1 MKKFTVCAVIAA
13 LGCAASVASA
23 QEQGRVLSSKPVYQ
37 QVPLPYQVC
46 RQEEVYTGNRTSG
59 GGAVLGAIAGGAAG
73 NAIGSGSG
81 RSAATALGIVGGA
94 ILGNQI
100 EGNGQPQYQTVE
112 RCTNQTRYE
121 NRTIGYDVVY
131 EYAGKRYTTRT
142 QNDPGRWIALTVQ
155 PDGYTTLPA
164 PSNGAYSTE
173 PEPLGYEDAR
183 NGYVEPGVVVP
194 SPYAPPAYAPAPVY
208 SAPSYAAPVYVSPP
222 PAYYAPPLTII
233 QYDRG
238 RPHYRHPDRYDRGYN
253 DHYRDRGRDRDR
265 DRQDRGGR
273 SNPGGRELPPQHNF
287 KPMPQREGD
296 GN

>member
-23 QEQGRVLSSKPVYQ
+23 QEQGRVLSSTPVYQ
-37 QVPLPYQVC
+37 QVPQPYQVC

-142 QNDPGRWIALTVQ
+142 QNDPGSWIALSVQ

-164 PSNGAYSTE
+164 PANGAYSTE
-173 PEPLGYEDAR
+173 PEPYGYEDAR
-183 NGYVEPGVVVP
+183 NGYIEQGVVVP
-194 SPYAPPAYAPAPVY
+194 SPYAPPAYDPAPVY
-208 SAPSYAAPVYVSPP
+208 SAPSYAAPVYVNPYTPPPVYYSPP
-222 PAYYAPPLTII
+222 VTII

-238 RPHYRHPDRYDRGYN
+238 RSHYRQPDRHDNRYN
-253 DHYRDRGRDRDR
+253 DRYRDRDR
-265 DRQDRGGR
+265 HDRGAR
-273 SNPGGRELPPQHNF
+273 NNQRPPERAPQHNF
-287 KPMPQREGD
+287 KPLPQREGD